1 MSRSSKV
8 DNIWIRSL
16 VRTIPLYKLM
26 GMRLTKLN
34 SGRAEMRMRISK
46 KLTQEIGIAHGG
58 VIAALVDSVI
68 GLAYGH

>member
-46 KLTQEIGIAHGG
+46 KLT
-58 VIAALVDSVI
+58 
-68 GLAYGH
+68 LANPLFHDISERGYEC